1 METAITVTGLKKSYK
16 KVEVLKDVSFTVK
29 KGSIFALLGSNGAG
43 KTTTIN
49 ILTTLIKADA
59 GKASVNGND
68 VATQAPAVRAGI
80 SLTGQFAAVDDVLT
94 ARENLVLI
102 AQLRHIKQPN
112 QIATQLLEQFDLVD
126 AGDRR
131 VATFSGG
138 MRRRLDIAMSLI
150 GNPDILFLD
159 EPTTGLDPES
169 RMMMWKKIKELAAQ
183 GTTIFLTTQYLEE
196 ADQLADQIAIL
207 HKGTIVAQGTAI
219 ELKKLLPQGQLHL
232 RFADAKS
239 YGQAKTLLAKLQAEA
254 DDLTSTL
261 IIGASDMKKIAT
273 IFSELDKR
281 DIEVMEFSQSQPSLD
296 DVFMNIINKDKEAK

>member
-1 METAITVTGLKKSYK
+1 MQNAITVTGLKKSYK

-49 ILTTLIKADA
+49 ILTTLVKADA

-68 VATQAPAVRAGI
+68 VVTQAPKVRAGI

-102 AQLRHIKQPN
+102 AQLRHIKQPK
-112 QIATQLLEQFDLVD
+112 QIAAQLLEQFDLVD

-150 GNPDILFLD
+150 GSPDILFLD

-169 RMMMWKKIKELAAQ
+169 RMMMWKKIKELASG
-183 GTTIFLTTQYLEE
+183 GTTIFLTTQYLDE

-207 HKGTIVAQGTAI
+207 HKGTIVAQGTAV

-232 RFADAKS
+232 RFADARS
-239 YGQAKTLLAKLQAEA
+239 YGQAKTLLAKLQGTA
-254 DDLTSTL
+254 DDLTNTL

-281 DIEVMEFSQSQPSLD
+281 GIEVMEFSQSQPSLD